1 MGFLHTL
8 SKLVMEERKI
18 TPQLREKQ
26 DKRVELENS
35 CMEFVDDF
43 SRKKVIEID
52 ALHSK
57 GSHLVRKMTIHVKH
71 YNLGKSSKSEL
82 KKAFIEAEHSLKEK
96 LLGEQGASMVLSYKE
111 RKTISKIYHD
121 KLDLLKK
128 ETGTF

>member
-8 SKLVMEERKI
+8 SKLVVEERKI

-26 DKRVELENS
+26 DKKVEVVNS
-35 CMEFVDDF
+35 CLEFVDDF

-57 GSHLVRKMTIHVKH
+57 GSHLIRKMTIHVKH
-71 YNLGKSSKSEL
+71 YNLGNSSKSEL

-96 LLGEQGASMVLSYKE
+96 LLGEKETSKVLSFEE

-121 KLDLLKK
+121 KLDLIKK